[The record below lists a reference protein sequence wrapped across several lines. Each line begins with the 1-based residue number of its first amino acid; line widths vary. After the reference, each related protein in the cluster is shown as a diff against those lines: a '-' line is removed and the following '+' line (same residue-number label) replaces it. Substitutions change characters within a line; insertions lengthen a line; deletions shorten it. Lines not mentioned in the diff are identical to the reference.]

1 MQEDRC
7 KFFHWVDEDD
17 EDKYE
22 RNILLEVMTE
32 NNMLLRENRELK
44 VAQALLKCK
53 KYDCARDDLKLLEL
67 EEKLR
72 KAKWEAF
79 MYNFVLLF
87 VMFVGVLY
95 SMSNA

>member
-1 MQEDRC
+1 MQEDGC
-7 KFFHWVDEDD
+7 KFFRWVDEDD

-22 RNILLEVMTE
+22 KNILLEVMTE

-44 VAQALLKCK
+44 VAQVLLKRK
-53 KYDCARDDLKLLEL
+53 KHDCARDDSKLLEL

-79 MYNFVLLF
+79 MYKFVLLF

>member
-1 MQEDRC
+1 MHEDRC
-7 KFFHWVDEDD
+7 KFFRWVDEDG

-22 RNILLEVMTE
+22 KNILLEVMTE

-44 VAQALLKCK
+44 VVQVLLKCK
-53 KYDCARDDLKLLEL
+53 KHDCASDDSKLLEL

-79 MYNFVLLF
+79 MYKFLLCLL
-87 VMFVGVLY
+87 VY
-95 SMSNA
+95 CIP

>member
-1 MQEDRC
+1 MQEDGC
-7 KFFHWVDEDD
+7 KFFRWVDEDD

-22 RNILLEVMTE
+22 KNILLEVMTE
-32 NNMLLRENRELK
+32 NSMLLRENRELK
-44 VAQALLKCK
+44 VVQVLLKCK
-53 KYDCARDDLKLLEL
+53 EHDCARDDSKLLEL
-67 EEKLR
+67 EDKLR

-79 MYNFVLLF
+79 MYKFVLLF